1 MPYLEKQATEM
12 NTKLVETQQSNTEL
26 LSTVTAQR
34 AEIEALVRGL
44 ENVIQDLDASAQIMA
59 QDDVQDLSGETRDLE
74 MEMRTWGWRRRS
86 DFKTLSTF
94 PFRIRRNPSRPHPEC
109 ATSWIISY
117 RVPAPD
123 SNTLLPT

>member
-1 MPYLEKQATEM
+1 MPYLKKQATEM

-26 LSTVTAQR
+26 LSTVTSQR

-74 MEMRTWGWRRRS
+74 MEMRT
-86 DFKTLSTF
+86 
-94 PFRIRRNPSRPHPEC
+94 
-109 ATSWIISY
+109 
-117 RVPAPD
+117 
-123 SNTLLPT
+123 